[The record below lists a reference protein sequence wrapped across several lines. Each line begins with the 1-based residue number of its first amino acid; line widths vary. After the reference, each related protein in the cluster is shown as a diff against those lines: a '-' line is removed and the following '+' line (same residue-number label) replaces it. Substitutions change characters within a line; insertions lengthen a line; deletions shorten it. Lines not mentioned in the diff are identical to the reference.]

1 MEQTRAIALEIETL
15 GKSEGNMDQ
24 IRERFPILK
33 KDVEQVIAELHN
45 DFDV

>member
-15 GKSEGNMDQ
+15 GKSEGNMET
-24 IRERFPILK
+24 IRERFPVLK
-33 KDVEQVIAELHN
+33 RDVEQVIGELRN